1 MKSQSK
7 VSFFNIESTWSGC
20 LVNAWSIFGQH
31 LVNIWSRFGLTQNIR
46 TYKIETPSLYIN
58 SNSFWRQSKSD
69 PDKSDFQNFG
79 TVLTGHQWSLS
90 ERFLKGSVNMSRKAT
105 KHFKRIEKK
114 ASLKLWHIQI
124 HTLSQNGCVLFI
136 GNVQTSLL
144 V

>member
-7 VSFFNIESTWSGC
+7 VSFLNIESTWSGC

-69 PDKSDFQNFG
+69 LDKSDFQNFG
-79 TVLTGHQWSLS
+79 TVLTGYQWSLS
-90 ERFLKGSVNMSRKAT
+90 ERFSERFSEYFQKSNKTFQTYRENGKFKALAYTNWQIGSLQLYFS
-105 KHFKRIEKK
+105 HC
-114 ASLKLWHIQI
+114 S
-124 HTLSQNGCVLFI
+124 G
-136 GNVQTSLL
+136 
-144 V
+144 